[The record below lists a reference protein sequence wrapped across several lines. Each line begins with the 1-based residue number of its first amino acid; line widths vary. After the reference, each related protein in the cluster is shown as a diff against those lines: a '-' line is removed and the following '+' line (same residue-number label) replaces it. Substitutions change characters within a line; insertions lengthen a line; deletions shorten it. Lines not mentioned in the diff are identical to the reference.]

1 MRARVWVGVM
11 VVWVACGGEAVPDRD
26 LGGGDVDREVEDVS
40 EVGDTSE
47 VEDGSEVGDTSEVVE
62 EVVDGLSPWPVSGGA
77 EFETFFRP
85 DTVQRVTLRVT
96 ESEWDALIAHM
107 LEYAA
112 IDGNMRTNRYFRADF
127 VHARPDGETGGQTI
141 IEEVGFRT
149 RGNTT
154 RELPEEDGVFQRA
167 HFKVKFDATFDM
179 TPGTPEYELRDE
191 RRFAGLKEL
200 SFKWGR
206 EKDPSQIRELFAY
219 ELFRAVGVPVPRVVP
234 VDLTFQIGERIVH
247 YGLYLGIENVD
258 KPFLG
263 KRFGSDNDGD
273 LYKCLWLNEGPA
285 TLTPITNRQ
294 AVGVKDWTRNYRPA
308 YDLQTNE
315 ETSDHADLYALIDA
329 LDALDDAALTDWLD
343 THFDVE
349 HFLRA
354 IAVNVLVGMPDDYWA
369 MGNNYYL
376 YFGANK
382 TRFIPW
388 DYDHGLGG
396 GWGGEP
402 AWDHEQIADSDPFV
416 WKNLNRAFG
425 VNVDHPLVD
434 RLLRIP
440 TYRARYAELLDV
452 ILDSGR
458 FSPEA
463 WRALFDRQAPL
474 YAPYLANDTGP
485 RDEGGPG
492 VDALM
497 EPAGEEAWIT
507 RRITAVRAALSR
519 ENPAR

>member
-1 MRARVWVGVM
+1 MRGHGWMGI
-11 VVWVACGGEAVPDRD
+11 
-26 LGGGDVDREVEDVS
+26 VS
-40 EVGDTSE
+40 LLIGCVGD
-47 VEDGSEVGDTSEVVE
+47 GAGQGQKDTV
-62 EVVDGLSPWPVSGGA
+62 EVVDNGQDVLDANEVDPDTSTDVAVDTSSGGFAPWPVVGGT
-77 EFETFFRP
+77 EFETFFRT
-85 DTVQRVTLRVT
+85 DTVQRVTLRVAQD
-96 ESEWDALIAHM
+96 EWDALIAHM

-127 VHARPDGETGGQTI
+127 VHQGEGGVTVM
-141 IEEVGFRT
+141 EEVGFRT

-154 RELPEEDGVFQRA
+154 REVPEEDGVFRRA
-167 HFKVKFDATFDM
+167 HFKVKFDALFDLA
-179 TPGTPEYELRDE
+179 PGTPEYATRDE
-191 RRFAGLKEL
+191 RRFVGIKEL

-206 EKDPSQIRELFAY
+206 ERDPSQIRELFAY
-219 ELFRAVGVPVPRVVP
+219 DLFRKVGVPVPRVVP
-234 VDLTFQIGERIVH
+234 VDLTFQIGERTIH

-285 TLTPITNRQ
+285 TLTPLTNPRS
-294 AVGVKDWTRNYRPA
+294 VGVKDWTRNYRPA

-315 ETSDHADLYALIDA
+315 ESSSHQDLFELIGTLSNPDNGY
-329 LDALDDAALTDWLD
+329 LSDWLD
-343 THFDVE
+343 RHFDVE

-354 IAVNVLVGMPDDYWA
+354 LAVNVLVGMPDDYWA

-376 YFGANK
+376 YFGAAR

-402 AWDHEQIADSDPFV
+402 AWDHDQIADSDPFV

-440 TYRARYAELLDV
+440 QYRSRYAEILGG
-452 ILDSGR
+452 ILDAGH

-463 WRALFDRQAPL
+463 WRSLFDRQAPL
-474 YAPYLANDTGP
+474 YLPYLATDTG
-485 RDEGGPG
+485 EGAI
-492 VDALM
+492 DLM
-497 EPAGEEAWIT
+497 EPAGEEDWIA
-507 RRITAVRAALSR
+507 RRIATVRAALERESR
-519 ENPAR
+519 TR

>member
-1 MRARVWVGVM
+1 MRATIWMGFAVWLGACAGDGNTGREVIDTFEVDTRD
-11 VVWVACGGEAVPDRD
+11 VDVAEVTEVDDPDVADVSDVTDPDVADTTTVPDTQEQD
-26 LGGGDVDREVEDVS
+26 TGPTLG
-40 EVGDTSE
+40 
-47 VEDGSEVGDTSEVVE
+47 
-62 EVVDGLSPWPVSGGA
+62 PWPVNAGA
-77 EFETFFRP
+77 DFESFFRT
-85 DTVQRVTLRVT
+85 DTVQRVTLRVAPA
-96 ESEWDALIAHM
+96 EWDALITHM

-112 IDGNMRTNRYFRADF
+112 IDGSMRTNRYFRADF
-127 VHARPDGETGGQTI
+127 VHTRDDGETVVQ
-141 IEEVGFRT
+141 EVGFRT

-154 RELPEEDGVFQRA
+154 RELPEEDGHYRRA
-167 HFKVKFDATFDM
+167 HFKVKFDALFDL
-179 TPGTPEYELRDE
+179 TPGTAAYLERDE

-206 EKDPSQIRELFAY
+206 ETDPSQIRELFAY
-219 ELFRAVGVPVPRVVP
+219 ELFRKVGVFVPRVVP
-234 VDLTFQIGERIVH
+234 VDLTFEIGSQKIH
-247 YGLYLGIENVD
+247 YGVYLGIENID

-285 TLTPITNRQ
+285 TLTPITNPR
-294 AVGVKDWTRNYRPA
+294 AVGVKDWIRNYRPA

-315 ETSDHADLYALIDA
+315 ESSAHEDLFDLIETLA
-329 LDALDDAALTDWLD
+329 NPNNGFLSEWLD
-343 THFDVE
+343 THFDIE
-349 HFLRA
+349 HLLRA
-354 IAVNVLVGMPDDYWA
+354 VAVNVLVGMPDDYWA

-376 YFGANK
+376 YFGAAK

-402 AWDHEQIADSDPFV
+402 GWDHDQIADSDPFV

-440 TYRARYAELLDV
+440 KYREQYAK
-452 ILDSGR
+452 ILGAILESGH

-463 WRALFDRQAPL
+463 WRDLYDRQAPL
-474 YAPYLANDTGP
+474 YAPYLANDTG
-485 RDEGGPG
+485 EGGIDE
-492 VDALM
+492 VM
-497 EPAGEEAWIT
+497 EPAGEEAWIA
-507 RRITAVRAALSR
+507 RRIRAVHAALDR
-519 ENPAR
+519 

>member
-1 MRARVWVGVM
+1 MRSRVWIGVM
-11 VVWVACGGEAVPDRD
+11 VLWVACGGEEGRQRELDGVEV
-26 LGGGDVDREVEDVS
+26 GREVEDTSEADS
-40 EVGDTSE
+40 EVDPDADNDADNDVVD
-47 VEDGSEVGDTSEVVE
+47 VE
-62 EVVDGLSPWPVSGGA
+62 DGLSPWPVAGGA
-77 EFETFFRP
+77 AFEALFRT
-85 DTVQRVTLRVT
+85 DVVQRVTLRVT
-96 ESEWDALIAHM
+96 EAEWDALIAHM

-127 VHARPDGETGGQTI
+127 VHEGQAGDTT

-154 RELPEEDGVFQRA
+154 REVPEADGVFQRA
-167 HFKVKFDATFDM
+167 HFKVKFDALFDL
-179 TPGTPEYELRDE
+179 TPGTPEYDIRDE

-315 ETSDHADLYALIDA
+315 ETSSHADLYALIDN
-329 LDALDDAALTDWLD
+329 LDTLDDAALTDWLE
-343 THFDVE
+343 TRFDVE

-354 IAVNVLVGMPDDYWA
+354 LAVNVLVGMPDDYWA

-376 YFGANK
+376 YFGAGK

-416 WKNLNRAFG
+416 WKNLNRALG
-425 VNVDHPLVD
+425 VNVDHPLVE

-440 TYRARYAELLDV
+440 TYRARYAVLLDA
-452 ILDSGR
+452 ILDSGH

-492 VDALM
+492 IDALM
-497 EPAGEEAWIT
+497 EPAGEEAWIA
-507 RRITAVRAALSR
+507 RRI
-519 ENPAR
+519 

>member
-1 MRARVWVGVM
+1 MSRCVWLWTSLLLIG
-11 VVWVACGGEAVPDRD
+11 C
-26 LGGGDVDREVEDVS
+26 GGGDGGEVR
-40 EVGDTSE
+40 GDTLE
-47 VEDGSEVGDTSEVVE
+47 PDDVQVDTSDLGEADE
-62 EVVDGLSPWPVSGGA
+62 TGLDVDTDTRTGVLEPWPVEGSQD
-77 EFETFFRP
+77 FERFFR
-85 DTVQRVTLRVT
+85 TEVVQRVTLRV
-96 ESEWDALIAHM
+96 SNDEWDALVAHM

-127 VHARPDGETGGQTI
+127 VHQGEGGVTV

-154 RELPEEDGVFQRA
+154 RELPEEEGVFQRA
-167 HFKVKFDATFDM
+167 HFKVKFDALFDL
-179 TPGTPEYELRDE
+179 TPGTSEYATRDE
-191 RRFAGLKEL
+191 RRFAGVKEL
-200 SFKWGR
+200 SLKWGR
-206 EKDPSQIRELFAY
+206 ERDPSQIRELFAY
-219 ELFRAVGVPVPRVVP
+219 DLFRKVGVPVPRVVP
-234 VDLTFQIGERIVH
+234 VDLTFQIGERTVH

-258 KPFLG
+258 KPFLS

-285 TLTPITNRQ
+285 TLTPITNPQ

-315 ETSDHADLYALIDA
+315 ETSRHEALYELVDA
-329 LDALDDAALTDWLD
+329 LKTLADSELEGWLER
-343 THFDVE
+343 HFDVE

-354 IAVNVLVGMPDDYWA
+354 LAVNVLVGMPDDYWA

-376 YFGANK
+376 YFGAAK

-402 AWDHEQIADSDPFV
+402 AWDHDQIADSDPFV

-434 RLLRIP
+434 RLLSIP
-440 TYRARYAELLDV
+440 QYRNRYAE
-452 ILDSGR
+452 ILGDIIENGY

-463 WRALFDRQAPL
+463 WRSLFDRQAPL
-474 YAPYLANDTGP
+474 YLPYLATDTG
-485 RDEGGPG
+485 EGSI
-492 VDALM
+492 DLM
-497 EPAGEEAWIT
+497 EPAGEEAWIA
-507 RRITAVRAALSR
+507 RRIRAVRAALER
-519 ENPAR
+519 